1 MIGEELGSYRIVGPL
16 GRGGMASVFVGE
28 HLVLGHRVA
37 IKVLSDLHLHN
48 PTSKKRF
55 LNEARA
61 VARVRHPSIVEL
73 HDFGYG
79 PDDIAYMVMELL
91 EGEDLRTRL
100 RKGELPEEHI
110 TTFGGQI
117 AGALAMAHEH
127 GIIHRDLKPSNIF
140 LVADAETEIGE
151 RAKILDFGIAK
162 QMPSSER
169 KSEDLTATGVLI
181 GTPAYMSPE
190 QCEGGELDA
199 RSDIYSLGVVLY
211 RMATGQL
218 PFEGAGSDDPILM
231 HIIGNAPPA
240 AEIRPELS
248 ASIDALIARC
258 LARNPDERFQSMTE
272 LGEALAAAA
281 RDSRAPDADEPA
293 EDDTIRLELR
303 DQVAIPMTAGD
314 AIPAHDEAP
323 TSVLVTPA
331 PVTEPVVD
339 MDELVDTV
347 ASAPPVRVQGRL
359 TRSRLFLGLVIGV
372 ALAVG
377 LAAWIASGGDELAE
391 TSAEPAAVEASA
403 MTLDAAAAV
412 SVPRADASAAPA
424 PVQGVE
430 TLMHRAEDAY
440 VAGDFS
446 AALEACERVLRLEP
460 DHQRAAVICAVS
472 SCERGDLDR
481 ARDYSERIRSSM
493 DAAAVTAICEDIEV
507 KRGTREPSSHAGRPP
522 ESPAPRNK
530 NTGGKR
536 GRDKP
541 RPNKR
546 PSTFDDV
553 EVPVLD

>member
-100 RKGELPEEHI
+100 RKGELPEEQI
-110 TTFGGQI
+110 TTFGVQI
-117 AGALAMAHEH
+117 AGALAIAHEN

-140 LVADAETEIGE
+140 LVADAETEVGE

-169 KSEDLTATGVLI
+169 QSEDLTATGVLI

-199 RSDIYSLGVVLY
+199 RSDIYALGVVLY

-231 HIIGNAPPA
+231 HIIGKAPPPM
-240 AEIRPELS
+240 ELRPELS
-248 ASIDALIARC
+248 PGIDALITRC

-272 LGEALAAAA
+272 LGEALATAA
-281 RDSRAPDADEPA
+281 RDSRAPDADEPP

-303 DQVAIPMTAGD
+303 EQAALPATAVEVVS
-314 AIPAHDEAP
+314 AHDEAP
-323 TSVLVTPA
+323 TTVLATPV
-331 PVTEPVVD
+331 PVTEPDVE

-347 ASAPPVRVQGRL
+347 ASAPPVQVQSWL
-359 TRSRLFLGLVIGV
+359 TRSRLFLGLVAAVG
-372 ALAVG
+372 LGVG
-377 LAAWIASGGDELAE
+377 LAAWIATGGDELAE
-391 TSAEPAAVEASA
+391 PAVEPAAGAA
-403 MTLDAAAAV
+403 LAAPRDAAPVALAG
-412 SVPRADASAAPA
+412 RADAGKSDEPA
-424 PVQGVE
+424 PRAE
-430 TLMHRAEDAY
+430 TLMRRAEDAY

-446 AALEACERVLRLEP
+446 AALESCEQVIRLDPE
-460 DHQRAAVICAVS
+460 HQRAAVICAVS
-472 SCERGDLDR
+472 SCERGDRER
-481 ARDYSERIRSSM
+481 ARDYSERIRSRM
-493 DAAAVTAICEDIEV
+493 DAAAVAAICEDREM
-507 KRGTREPSSHAGRPP
+507 KDDAREPAPHTGRQP
-522 ESPAPRNK
+522 ERTAPRHK
-530 NTGGKR
+530 STGGKR
-536 GRDKP
+536 GREKP
-541 RPNKR
+541 RSGKR